1 MLLTM
6 AAMLFLAGSMPAKV
20 VAQASPG
27 TTPVPQA
34 TAAAPTAAPSLAPS
48 SAGASPVAAAP
59 AYGYAFTPPPVTG
72 SPRITLVQLNSDRLR
87 AGGPIDIKVTTTTD
101 VVKVTTGNGNRQGTL
116 TQAAPGV
123 FVSEATLPH
132 VGGPLVIHIKLHF
145 AAYTADGKSV
155 SVDVPVSY
163 H

>member
-1 MLLTM
+1 MIAAIAVTLSLLTS
-6 AAMLFLAGSMPAKV
+6 AI
-20 VAQASPG
+20 AQASPEA
-27 TTPVPQA
+27 TPAPQA
-34 TAAAPTAAPSLAPS
+34 SAAPSAAPTAV
-48 SAGASPVAAAP
+48 ASPAAASP
-59 AYGYAFTPPPVTG
+59 AKSEPTYGYTFTPPPVSG
-72 SPRITLVQLNSDRLR
+72 SPRITLVQLNSDRLH

-116 TQAAPGV
+116 TQAGPGV